1 MQKIFLFAVNFFKNL
16 TIIFGYK
23 KNNQKNRKMKYKKKQ
38 IKKFFAYGLY
48 LFIKKKF
55 TLFFD

>member
-16 TIIFGYK
+16 TIFFGYK
-23 KNNQKNRKMKYKKKQ
+23 KNNQKKRKMKYKKKQ

-48 LFIKKKF
+48 LFI
-55 TLFFD
+55 